1 MYQTIAIFQKS
12 SCFLELELILSSSE
26 GISFNYFKAVSNWI
40 LLGIKLSSIKL
51 GIKLEP

>member
-26 GISFNYFKAVSNWI
+26 GIYRLITLKQYQIGYYWALN
-40 LLGIKLSSIKL
+40 
-51 GIKLEP
+51 